1 MPFVKRSETGAIV
14 AVFREPVQDG
24 LEEILPDS
32 SELRDFVRETLPE
45 LAGEQRW
52 LESDLSLARVL
63 EDVIEVLIA
72 KGVFMFTDLPD
83 AAQKKLRERHGLR
96 REYAY
101 VESLFSP
108 EDETLGD
115 SGEKIL

>member
-1 MPFVKRSETGAIV
+1 MPFVKRNETGAII

-24 LEEILPDS
+24 LEELAVDS
-32 SELRDFVRETLPE
+32 TELRAFVEETLPE
-45 LAGEQRW
+45 LAGERRW
-52 LESDLSLARVL
+52 IESDLSLARVL

-72 KGVFMFTDLPD
+72 KGVFMFTELPD

-115 SGEKIL
+115 GGEEII